1 MKYINDSKY
10 ILFILVSSLSIL
22 FSETNELFSTQH
34 VNYKIEVGIESITKS
49 GDDYIITIYA
59 VNPYDPIAGV
69 QFKILPEDLFVIKEV

>member
-22 FSETNELFSTQH
+22 FSETSELFSTQH

-49 GDDYIITIYA
+49 NKPVVTGNDGLKALDVAIQIQ
-59 VNPYDPIAGV
+59 N
-69 QFKILPEDLFVIKEV
+69 QIKNKN

>member
-22 FSETNELFSTQH
+22 FAEANELFSTQH

-49 GDDYIITIYA
+49 EDDYIITI
-59 VNPYDPIAGV
+59 
-69 QFKILPEDLFVIKEV
+69 